1 MDDLPEEHGP
11 LGPEVAE
18 ITRIWRGWTAPRNAD
33 AYEALL
39 RDSILPG
46 IASRGIEGYR
56 GAHLLRRHDGDE
68 IEFVTILWFDSME
81 AVRNFGGE
89 DHEMAVVPQAAR
101 RLLSRFDERSRHYE
115 TRIEPG

>member
-1 MDDLPEEHGP
+1 M
-11 LGPEVAE
+11 
-18 ITRIWRGWTAPRNAD
+18 ITRVWRGWTSPSDAD
-33 AYEALL
+33 SYEALL

-68 IEFVTILWFDSME
+68 IEFVTVLWFDSIE
-81 AVRNFGGE
+81 AIRVFAGE
-89 DHEMAVVPQAAR
+89 DHEMAVVPQTAR

-115 TRIEPG
+115 TRIEPTRASAH